1 MTTIKLKD
9 RIESYMEAS
18 NNKLLARLPVVIVVN
33 GRSFNKATSFLDKPF
48 SKEFAD
54 NMLSA
59 TVKLCMEVEGSLFA
73 YQYNDTIVIISRND
87 QNKETLPWY
96 DNRIQKISSIASSLA
111 TQQFH
116 EHMNSSDLNMM
127 GDVLFTAQTFAVP
140 NISEAINTIIY
151 YQQKNFH
158 ISIQFACIYELLKSY
173 DKSTIKEMLADLGTD
188 EKIDLLQQEC
198 DIDFNAYPQSF
209 RRGIACYKIPKVI
222 DGTVKNKWTVNDA
235 LPIFIKDQSFL
246 SNIFRT
252 GVDIFRNEWLKN

>member
-1 MTTIKLKD
+1 MATIKLKD

-33 GRSFNKATSFLDKPF
+33 GRSFNKATSLLDKPF
-48 SKEFAD
+48 SKDFAD
-54 NMLSA
+54 SMLSA
-59 TVKLCMEVEGSLFA
+59 TVKLCMEVEGALFA

-96 DNRIQKISSIASSLA
+96 DNRVQRISSIASSLA

-116 EHMNSSDLNMM
+116 EYMNSSNLDMM

-151 YQQKNFH
+151 HQQKNFH
-158 ISIQFACIYELLKSY
+158 TSIQFACIYELLKKY
-173 DKSTIKEMLADLGTD
+173 DKSTIKEMLTDLGTD
-188 EKIDLLQQEC
+188 EKIYLLQQEC
-198 DIDFNAYPQSF
+198 DIDFNMYPKSF
-209 RRGIACYKIPKVI
+209 RRGVACYKTPKVI
-222 DGTVKNKWTVNDA
+222 DGIVKNKWAANSE

-246 SNIFRT
+246 SNIFKMGHDLFRT
-252 GVDIFRNEWLKN
+252 